1 VSSGADTLSKHA
13 GLIGAVALVVGALT
27 GEAKA
32 KVVQYEING
41 QLYSYDTDDRPLA
54 EKAQRLIEAARA
66 AEAAK
71 AQAAAER
78 ARFPLVNLL
87 GSPAQREA
95 VQAQA
100 RLQQIIPEA
109 HQAASAAPEPVNSS
123 RMVRRPVRSGVDAEA
138 KRVDPEVKAELGA
151 TRARRQAAGTAT
163 AKPEGVE
170 PAADGTAS
178 DPRQMGVVFSS
189 SIGSSGAQKPALR
202 AITFDLGSGI
212 KTVQMTDGT
221 LHEEALD
228 SSTLSKLSSIEPAA
242 EDLTSFIEQVRTSYG
257 EGTRAKESSV
267 KGAARN

>member
-1 VSSGADTLSKHA
+1 LSKHA

-109 HQAASAAPEPVNSS
+109 RLAASAAPEPVNSS
-123 RMVRRPVRSGVDAEA
+123 RMVRRPVRSGVDAKTRRA
-138 KRVDPEVKAELGA
+138 APEVKAELDNTPA
-151 TRARRQAAGTAT
+151 HRQAANIAT
-163 AKPEGVE
+163 AKPEGVK
-170 PAADGTAS
+170 PTAGGAAP
-178 DPRQMGVVFSS
+178 DPRKAGVVFSS
-189 SIGSSGAQKPALR
+189 GTESSGSQTPTLR

-228 SSTLSKLSSIEPAA
+228 SSTLSKLSSIKPAA